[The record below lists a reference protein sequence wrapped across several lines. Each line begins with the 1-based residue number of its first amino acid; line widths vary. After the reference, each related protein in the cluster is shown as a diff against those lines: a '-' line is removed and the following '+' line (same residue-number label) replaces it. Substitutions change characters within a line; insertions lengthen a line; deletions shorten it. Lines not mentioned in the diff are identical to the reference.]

1 MASSCISLKCRE
13 HDAGDKALI
22 KSLNN
27 LEAGQA
33 SFSRPPTMRTA
44 CGSVIIQ
51 HFAIKSP
58 FFMSLGASRLKRR
71 ILVVVLGLGSSLS
84 FVACGSYSKTG
95 PPSGLTNRVLAS
107 QSVTSTFSFGGL
119 VLINGIYDTVPRAA
133 PLSAGNSPGLM
144 VVSPTLNIAAA
155 FDANTNSV
163 YAIDTTKE
171 AGIGNV
177 RLPGPTSSMVFPTA
191 TGIGYAAIPT
201 ATVNGFSLLGAVDE
215 MNFQAGQLTTIAVA
229 NAQTVISNAGG
240 SQLLAFSNDSNSI
253 AVLTPSAAVPPVD
266 LSCYSG
272 TPNPVCTM
280 VPGFD
285 RPVYGIINGNTAY
298 ILNCGPQ
305 CGGVMASV
313 MVFDLPSL
321 TITNTIPVDAATW
334 ALLNGSTLYVAGTS
348 PTNNACT
355 GQTTAATTCG
365 RLDIVDLT
373 SNTVTGSIVITDG
386 YHDRMDL
393 NVVGQLFIG
402 SKDCTNIGNVGNPV
416 GEVRGCLSIF
426 HTADNSVVIPPDNG
440 DVNGLQGF
448 TTRTVEYVA
457 EGGALRVYDTTQDI
471 LLINDYIPQGTVGII
486 GYVGDVKAIDFF

>member
-1 MASSCISLKCRE
+1 
-13 HDAGDKALI
+13 
-22 KSLNN
+22 
-27 LEAGQA
+27 
-33 SFSRPPTMRTA
+33 
-44 CGSVIIQ
+44 
-51 HFAIKSP
+51 
-58 FFMSLGASRLKRR
+58 MSLGASGLKRR
-71 ILVVVLGLGSSLS
+71 ILVLVLGLCSSLS

-107 QSVTSTFSFGGL
+107 QGVTSTFSFGGL
-119 VLINGIYDTVPRAA
+119 VLINGIYDTVPRVA

-144 VVSPTLNIAAA
+144 VVTPSLNLLAA
-155 FDANTNSV
+155 FDASSNSV

-171 AGIGNV
+171 SGIGNV
-177 RLPGPTSSMVFPTA
+177 RLGGPTSSMVFPTSDA
-191 TGIGYAAIPT
+191 IGYAAIPT
-201 ATVNGFSLLGAVDE
+201 ATVNGYSFVGAVDE
-215 MNFQAGQLTTIAVA
+215 LNFQTSQLITIAVP
-229 NAQTVISNAGG
+229 NAQTVISNSGG
-240 SQLLAFSNDSNSI
+240 SQLLVFSNDSNSVT
-253 AVLTPSAAVPPVD
+253 VLTPSAANPPVD

-272 TPNPVCTM
+272 TPNSVCTV

-313 MVFDLPSL
+313 MIFDLPSL

-334 ALLNGSTLYVAGTS
+334 ALLNGSMLYVAGTS

-355 GQTTAATTCG
+355 GETTQAATCG
-365 RLDIVDLT
+365 RLDIVDLS
-373 SNTVTGSIVITDG
+373 SNTVTNSIVITDG

-426 HTADNSVVIPPDNG
+426 HLADNSVVIPPDNG

-448 TTRTVEYVA
+448 ATRQIEYVA

-471 LLINDYIPQGTVGII
+471 LLINDYIPQGSIDIV